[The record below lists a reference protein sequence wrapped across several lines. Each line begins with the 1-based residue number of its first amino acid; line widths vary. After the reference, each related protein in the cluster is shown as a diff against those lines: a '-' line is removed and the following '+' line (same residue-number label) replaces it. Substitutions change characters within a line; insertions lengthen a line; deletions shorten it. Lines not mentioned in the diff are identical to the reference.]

1 MGLRRLFGTIK
12 RNGQIMQ
19 KEIWM
24 TDLNPVQGSEQSG
37 IRPAVIISGDSMNKY
52 YSVVIICPLT
62 TKLKPYKSCPVI
74 QPDKLNKLKFASQ
87 VISFQIRTIAKSRL
101 KKRIGSVSEGILE
114 QIKEG
119 VNIILNY

>member
-1 MGLRRLFGTIK
+1 
-12 RNGQIMQ
+12 MQ

-24 TDLNPVQGSEQSG
+24 ADLNPVQGSEQSG
-37 IRPAVIISGDSMNKY
+37 IRPVVIISGDSMNKY

-62 TKLKPYKSCPVI
+62 TKLKSYKSCPVI
-74 QPDKLNKLKFASQ
+74 QPDKLNKLKSVSQ

-101 KKRIGSVSEGILE
+101 KKRIGSIQDDLLE

-119 VNIILNY
+119 VNIFLNY

>member
-1 MGLRRLFGTIK
+1 
-12 RNGQIMQ
+12 MQ

-62 TKLKPYKSCPVI
+62 TKLKPYKSCPVVK
-74 QPDKLNKLKFASQ
+74 PDKFNKLKSDSQ

-101 KKRIGSVSEGILE
+101 KKRIGLISQDVLE
-114 QIKEG
+114 QIKVG
-119 VNIILNY
+119 VNVFLNY

>member
-1 MGLRRLFGTIK
+1 MGPGRLFRAIK
-12 RNGQIMQ
+12 RNGDMMQ

-24 TDLNPVQGSEQSG
+24 TDLNPVQGSKQSG

-62 TKLKPYKSCPVI
+62 TKLKSYKSCPVI
-74 QPDKLNKLKFASQ
+74 HPDKLNKLKSASQ

-101 KKRIGSVSEGILE
+101 KKRIGSIPEDVLE
-114 QIKEG
+114 QIKDG
-119 VNIILNY
+119 VNIFLNY

>member
-1 MGLRRLFGTIK
+1 
-12 RNGQIMQ
+12 MQ

-37 IRPAVIISGDSMNKY
+37 IRPAVIISGDSMNTY

-62 TKLKPYKSCPVI
+62 TKLKPYNSCPVI

-101 KKRIGSVSEGILE
+101 KKRIGSVSESMLE
-114 QIKEG
+114 QIKAG
-119 VNIILNY
+119 VNIFLDH

>member
-1 MGLRRLFGTIK
+1 
-12 RNGQIMQ
+12 MQ

-24 TDLNPVQGSEQSG
+24 TDLNPVQGGEQSG

-74 QPDKLNKLKFASQ
+74 QPDKLNKLKSASQ

-101 KKRIGSVSEGILE
+101 RKRIGSVSEGILE

-119 VNIILNY
+119 INIVLNY